1 MELAFC
7 VGRVCWRAGA
17 VLLLFAALSLAAC
30 SGGGGGSQAVA
41 MPPPPP
47 PPNGLISGSES
58 ALVSAV
64 LGASS
69 DSALP
74 AQDVSGGFLLS
85 RVLVTFKSDATIGQ
99 VNTAARA
106 IGATRITS
114 SEPGS
119 LLVVLEV
126 PRQTN
131 VAAIQGLAKTMRAQ
145 PGIAFAWPG
154 HTAKPSVL
162 PEFTAG
168 TPVSTVGLH
177 HLLSER
183 FPQAWNARQAMP
195 ADCLSRSVSVY
206 VLDQF
211 GPPSARPDFFLQM
224 ERSSF
229 FADPN
234 GMSSNNAGSAP
245 GHGYDVVSTLAA
257 KFDADTPTGAN
268 PFADCLIVH
277 AIEAQDVEYVDAVRR
292 ALRAVAAD
300 PEPRVILTSSLN
312 FVDNGFCG
320 INGDQPCNAAGVA
333 TTLPDFIL
341 IALTERAVIA
351 AEWARLVRT
360 LDIGDKV
367 LIAQSAGNVDDL
379 PDGFL
384 AQNYLGFRSA
394 AFSSPASL
402 ATHLHELKALLT
414 DSSLWADFT
423 ASAED
428 ADVAI
433 QPNPSL
439 DPGNSIAAANLLIVD
454 SGAGGESPAD
464 VTQSSFDS
472 LGADVRAVG
481 QEVVL
486 DGQNVSGT
494 SFATPLVAGL
504 AAYLWNLAPA
514 LSGQPAAATV
524 DLLKRSS
531 ATSAN
536 SPTVP
541 VIDAYAAVLQ
551 LDDVPG
557 CCGGAKF
564 APMRLGLVDV
574 DGDGGFTGLDLQKFV
589 DAYGLADPNTPTIPA
604 ARDFSRFDLN
614 GDGFTGGIPT
624 TAFDLDVNGLDAN
637 GRANINATDETV
649 EGYPLTFN
657 EAALSDLQILC
668 YYAYSLLYAL
678 DDGGQNDR
686 LRTSLLGA
694 DRCVRARINLALP
707 AQISS
712 STTLNVTVEVPA
724 AQGQFAPAPNM
735 RVDFTPTCATVNPSS
750 GRTNASGSI
759 STVLTPAPGCTSASL
774 QAVARAD
781 VNTPA
786 LALQVAST
794 TITDPTRST
803 FAAVEI
809 DQSAGPGVL
818 RATFSD
824 FNADS
829 QLAPIVQFTAPVSD
843 VANFMSR
850 FNDTF
855 AGITEIGALRI
866 SLVDQG
872 LPIRVDLPGI
882 VVGDVGIGSSCGS
895 TVSVTVGDARPNAGG
910 SQFTQGG
917 VVVAGCGTVTVR
929 AGKLVAV
936 TVSGANSLHATV
948 SADRVTSGVDI
959 GRGLAVVS
967 STLELTIGATGTF
980 SITNTSDS
988 TLSIQGSASADLD
1001 LIGNRNLTLASTLDS
1016 GGLSRDLIVRANSF
1030 IGPSLSRLR
1039 LGSMRNLTI
1048 TNNFGFSDTDAH
1060 NFADAHTISGTTTI
1074 SNNQAQ

>member
-47 PPNGLISGSES
+47 PSGLISGSES

-333 TTLPDFIL
+333 ATLPDFIL

-360 LDIGDKV
+360 LGIGDKV

-423 ASAED
+423 ASAEN

-464 VTQSSFDS
+464 VTQSSFDY

-494 SFATPLVAGL
+494 SFATPLVVGL

-624 TAFDLDVNGLDAN
+624 TVFDLDVNGLDAN
-637 GRANINATDETV
+637 GRPIINPTDETV
-649 EGYPLTFN
+649 DGYELTFN
-657 EAALSDLQILC
+657 EGALSDKQILC

-686 LRTSLLGA
+686 LRTSLLGP
-694 DRCVRARINLALP
+694 DHCVGLRLNVQFP
-707 AQISS
+707 AQVSAS
-712 STTLNVTVEVPA
+712 GVLSAVVEVPVGN
-724 AQGQFAPAPNM
+724 GQLAPAPNM
-735 RVDFTPTCATVNPSS
+735 LIELTSACATVSPSSARTDANGAIAATVTPSS
-750 GRTNASGSI
+750 GCGSI
-759 STVLTPAPGCTSASL
+759 SIQL
-774 QAVARAD
+774 VARAD
-781 VNTPA
+781 GGTTPLAQQVVTATVVPGPGTLAFLQQSAAFRAVPACFRITMAVNSPSVS
-786 LALQVAST
+786 LAASPGTIQNQSSFNGQTHFEYHSPLEAGIAVLTATSTSDPTVQGSFTT
-794 TITDPTRST
+794 TIDPLVN
-803 FAAVEI
+803 F
-809 DQSAGPGVL
+809 
-818 RATFSD
+818 FSD
-824 FNADS
+824 S
-829 QLAPIVQFTAPVSD
+829 
-843 VANFMSR
+843 
-850 FNDTF
+850 
-855 AGITEIGALRI
+855 
-866 SLVDQG
+866 
-872 LPIRVDLPGI
+872 
-882 VVGDVGIGSSCGS
+882 
-895 TVSVTVGDARPNAGG
+895 
-910 SQFTQGG
+910 
-917 VVVAGCGTVTVR
+917 
-929 AGKLVAV
+929 
-936 TVSGANSLHATV
+936 
-948 SADRVTSGVDI
+948 
-959 GRGLAVVS
+959 
-967 STLELTIGATGTF
+967 F
-980 SITNTSDS
+980 S
-988 TLSIQGSASADLD
+988 
-1001 LIGNRNLTLASTLDS
+1001 
-1016 GGLSRDLIVRANSF
+1016 IVRADDTVFHGASDQYVLHYIADRINSF
-1030 IGPSLSRLR
+1030 FVLRPSGQSFA
-1039 LGSMRNLTI
+1039 GTDPDGNTI
-1048 TNNFGFSDTDAH
+1048 SVVISNSQDDPNFGVPGFEVNGTV
-1060 NFADAHTISGTTTI
+1060 NFADASRPP
-1074 SNNQAQ
+1074 ARLRDVRFCL